1 MSNRIAKINKHL
13 QRTVG
18 EILLKEA
25 DLSPDVLVTI
35 SRVETAPNL
44 RFSDI
49 WLYVIPQEK
58 ADETL
63 ESLKTQMYDI
73 QGSLNRSL
81 EFRPLPRIR
90 FRYDAGGE
98 HADTINK
105 KLDEIKTESG
115 I

>member
-1 MSNRIAKINKHL
+1 MSNRISKINRHL

-18 EILLKEA
+18 DILLKEA
-25 DLSPDVLVTI
+25 DLPPDVLVTI

-49 WLYVIPQEK
+49 WLYVIPEER

-63 ESLKTQMYDI
+63 EILKTQMYDI

-90 FRYDAGGE
+90 FQYDKGGE

-105 KLDEIKTESG
+105 KLHELKYESG